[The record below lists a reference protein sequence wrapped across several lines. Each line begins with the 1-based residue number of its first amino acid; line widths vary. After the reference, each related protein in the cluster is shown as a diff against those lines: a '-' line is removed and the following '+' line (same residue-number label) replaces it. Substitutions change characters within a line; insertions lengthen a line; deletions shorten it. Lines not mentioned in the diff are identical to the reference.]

1 LIFIYHRNKK
11 IEKVEDHLGQLID
24 FDASI
29 SIARGLSHIAVK
41 YPDSVVVW
49 CAIEYREDLN
59 FEQLNKLFH
68 HNKLMLSYEPGNSSY
83 LGNSIGYVDES
94 LFVKINKKVSFPTWQ
109 MSSVVGM
116 IHASVVLEINKNIAF
131 DSDFNYYLNSLA
143 KLAMHKGLFCYSE
156 PLLLK
161 DSHKIEM
168 EVHSNF
174 TLFRFVKQHYK
185 TRWIF
190 LLFFNLF
197 LFENKGLLF
206 PFLASFFYQKR
217 NNTTINLEKIKVQS
231 SRLVGSKM
239 TIDVII
245 PTIGRKEYLYDVLCD
260 LRKQTHMPENVIIVE
275 QNPVEN
281 SKSELDYII
290 AEIWPFTIKHTF
302 THQAGACNA
311 RNLALKEVDSEWV
324 FLADDDNR
332 FNSELI
338 KDVFLK
344 IKKYGTKVITTS
356 YPQAKESISHRNE
369 MQSLT
374 FGSGNSFLKS
384 EILEKCQFNMAFE
397 FGYGEDSDFGMQ
409 LRNLGLDVIYVPEPS
424 ILHLKAP
431 IGGFRTKPVL
441 EWHKD
446 KVQPKPSPTVMLYIL
461 LHNSKQQLLGYKATL
476 FFKFYRHQ
484 TIKNPYYYYLNYR
497 KQWNRSVFWANELRK
512 QNEI

>member
-29 SIARGLSHIAVK
+29 SIVRGLSHIAIK
-41 YPDSVVVW
+41 YPNSVVVW
-49 CAIEYREDLN
+49 CAMEYREYLN
-59 FEQLNKLFH
+59 IEQLSTLFH
-68 HNKLMLSYEPGNSSY
+68 HNKLMLSYQPGNSSY

-94 LFVKINKKVSFPTWQ
+94 IFVKVNKKVSFPTWQ

-116 IHASVVLEINKNIAF
+116 IHASVVVEINKNISF
-131 DSDFNYYLNSLA
+131 DYDFNYYLNSLA
-143 KLAMHKGLFCYSE
+143 KLAMPKGLLCYSE

-161 DSHKIEM
+161 DSHKIQM
-168 EVHSNF
+168 EVRSNF

-197 LFENKGLLF
+197 LFENKGLIF

-217 NNTTINLEKIKVQS
+217 NNTTINLENIKVQS
-231 SRLVGSKM
+231 SRFVGSKM

-260 LRKQTHMPENVIIVE
+260 LRKQTHLPKNVIIVE

-281 SKSELDYII
+281 SKSELDYIT
-290 AEIWPFTIKHTF
+290 AEIWPFQIKHIF

-311 RNLALKEVDSEWV
+311 RNLALSQVESEWV
-324 FLADDDNR
+324 FLADDDIRISKDFINDA
-332 FNSELI
+332 FENI
-338 KDVFLK
+338 KQL
-344 IKKYGTKVITTS
+344 GTNAVS
-356 YPQAKESISHRNE
+356 VSCLQKEEKQTLGTVLQWGS
-369 MQSLT
+369 
-374 FGSGNSFLKS
+374 FGSGCSIVAS
-384 EILEKCQFNMAFE
+384 EVINKIRFKLGYE

-409 LRNLGLDVIYVPEPS
+409 LRNKGNDVLYLPSPE

-431 IGGFRTKPVL
+431 VGGFRTKPVL
-441 EWHKD
+441 EWHQEKI
-446 KVQPKPSPTVMLYIL
+446 QPKPSPTVMLYIL
-461 LHNSKQQLLGYKATL
+461 LNNTKEQLLGYKTTL

-484 TIKNPYYYYLNYR
+484 TIKNPYRYFVQFQ
-497 KQWNRSVFWANELRK
+497 KQWKRSIFWANHIKTRP
-512 QNEI
+512 

>member
-1 LIFIYHRNKK
+1 VCSLGYKNRKK
-11 IEKVEDHLGQLID
+11 TGLNLD
-24 FDASI
+24 
-29 SIARGLSHIAVK
+29 SIAVQSTLA
-41 YPDSVVVW
+41 
-49 CAIEYREDLN
+49 
-59 FEQLNKLFH
+59 
-68 HNKLMLSYEPGNSSY
+68 
-83 LGNSIGYVDES
+83 
-94 LFVKINKKVSFPTWQ
+94 
-109 MSSVVGM
+109 VVG
-116 IHASVVLEINKNIAF
+116 NK
-131 DSDFNYYLNSLA
+131 
-143 KLAMHKGLFCYSE
+143 
-156 PLLLK
+156 
-161 DSHKIEM
+161 
-168 EVHSNF
+168 
-174 TLFRFVKQHYK
+174 
-185 TRWIF
+185 
-190 LLFFNLF
+190 
-197 LFENKGLLF
+197 
-206 PFLASFFYQKR
+206 
-217 NNTTINLEKIKVQS
+217 
-231 SRLVGSKM
+231 

-245 PTIGRKEYLYDVLCD
+245 PTIGRKLYLYDVLKD
-260 LRKQTHMPENVIIVE
+260 LALQTHLPVNVIIIE
-275 QNPVEN
+275 QNPLADSV
-281 SKSELDYII
+281 SDLDYLGS
-290 AEIWPFTIKHTF
+290 EKWPFTIKNTF

-311 RNLALKEVDSEWV
+311 RNLALSQVESEWV

-338 KDVFLK
+338 NDVFLK

-484 TIKNPYYYYLNYR
+484 TIKNPCYYYLNYR